1 MNTTHDAFAAGQPR
15 LSGPVRRAAR
25 RLGPV
30 ALPIAGTR
38 WLPLYAILH
47 HTGRTSG
54 RDYATPVVALRTST
68 GFLIPLPFG
77 DATQWARN
85 VFAAGGGRLR
95 FAGRDESI
103 VEPQVV
109 DRQTAGPDMPLLV
122 RWLAGLVGIREF
134 VRVRRVTDDAA
145 AGDG

>member
-1 MNTTHDAFAAGQPR
+1 
-15 LSGPVRRAAR
+15 
-25 RLGPV
+25 V

-38 WLPLYAILH
+38 WFPLYAILR

-95 FAGRDESI
+95 FAGRDESV

-109 DRQTAGPDMPLLV
+109 DRQTAGPDMPRLL
-122 RWLAGLVGIREF
+122 RSLAGLVGIREF
-134 VRVRRVTDDAA
+134 VRVRRATEVAA
-145 AGDG
+145 ACDG